1 MAQITLNT
9 KFIGIER
16 DLVDLIEK
24 KSGLVNDKQHPFSI
38 KDISQA
44 GRVVVDRI
52 LTVAGWTLVNGLYE
66 QTLLNGRI
74 TSDSYVAVIP
84 FNADVAIVSA
94 AGILPQ
100 NDSIDGGVIIYSTN
114 LPSDDINVTLNI
126 FL

>member
-1 MAQITLNT
+1 
-9 KFIGIER
+9 
-16 DLVDLIEK
+16 
-24 KSGLVNDKQHPFSI
+24 
-38 KDISQA
+38 
-44 GRVVVDRI
+44 
-52 LTVAGWTLVNGLYE
+52 
-66 QTLLNGRI
+66 LLNGRI

>member
-44 GRVVVDRI
+44 GRVVVDRV

>member
-52 LTVAGWTLVNGLYE
+52 LTVAG
-66 QTLLNGRI
+66 
-74 TSDSYVAVIP
+74 
-84 FNADVAIVSA
+84 
-94 AGILPQ
+94 
-100 NDSIDGGVIIYSTN
+100 
-114 LPSDDINVTLNI
+114 
-126 FL
+126 